1 MFRKVMQMI
10 LDYAEKKLLDEVFA
24 TYLDVQ
30 DAAAEMAQVLP
41 CPRCGKLTMKMRLHS
56 NALSRRVPGIMICDQ
71 CGTEEALDAMAGK
84 PKDAHERSKPQ
95 MKRREKKLS
104 VMDWV
109 LVGLLDTLAGVVAGG
124 LMAIWQLPSA
134 YRWRGYWAIG
144 GEWLLVIIAIIMA
157 VRLTHAFQMFMIFG
171 GKKHGKMRSVS
182 QGHYRSGGN
191 RSGVRRKVLRQG
203 VRQEAEI
210 ARKTSQ
216 GKDRYTA

>member
-1 MFRKVMQMI
+1 
-10 LDYAEKKLLDEVFA
+10 
-24 TYLDVQ
+24 
-30 DAAAEMAQVLP
+30 
-41 CPRCGKLTMKMRLHS
+41 
-56 NALSRRVPGIMICDQ
+56 
-71 CGTEEALDAMAGK
+71 
-84 PKDAHERSKPQ
+84 

-109 LVGLLDTLAGVVAGG
+109 LVGLLDTLVGVVAGG

-182 QGHYRSGGN
+182 QGHYRLRAPLSAKSSANSRYMTYSPHTKKALTRTASALQMDRDPHIPLALDAGTSSRKIQVSTTHNHIVAYSVEFFN
-191 RSGVRRKVLRQG
+191 RY
-203 VRQEAEI
+203 EA
-210 ARKTSQ
+210 ARKDYPFCRFSMQKLGGTTW
-216 GKDRYTA
+216 KKNLLPP